1 MGKSRHSKNK
11 SNALLCGMNR
21 YKDLKFSQGG
31 GVVMAENRQMRRMR
45 KK

>member
-1 MGKSRHSKNK
+1 
-11 SNALLCGMNR
+11 MNR

-45 KK
+45 SEKKAKV